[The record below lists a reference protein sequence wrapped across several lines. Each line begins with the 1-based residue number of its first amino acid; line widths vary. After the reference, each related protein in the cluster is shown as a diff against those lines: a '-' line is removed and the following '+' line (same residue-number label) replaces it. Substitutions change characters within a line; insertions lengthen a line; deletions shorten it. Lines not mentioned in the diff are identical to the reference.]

1 MLLGASRLKRRILVC
16 VVGVWAALSFLSC
29 GGSSK
34 PKNPPSGLKE
44 RVLASQGVSSTLLQG
59 RLVFINGTNDTIAP
73 VSPISAGTSPGLMAL
88 NPNRSVLA
96 TFDNSTN
103 TVFAVD
109 TTTESGIGSVRL
121 PGTTSSMVFP
131 VASPIGYAAV
141 PSATVNGFSFMGA
154 IDVMNFSTAALS
166 TIAVNNAQTVVSNSN
181 GTELLVF
188 SADSDSM
195 TVLFPTLAAPPVDT
209 SCYSNPP
216 NSVCDIVPGFDRPVF
231 AVIDGS
237 TAYVLNCGAQC
248 GGTQASVMV
257 FDMNSR
263 TITKTETIPVDA
275 ATTALL
281 NNSTLYVAG
290 TSPTNNACTGQ
301 TTAATI
307 CGRLN
312 IIDLGSKAV
321 VGSAVITDGYH
332 DRIDMTSNGQIFVG
346 SHDCTNIGNI
356 NNPVGEVRGCLS
368 IFRTQ
373 DNSVLIPPDNGDV
386 LGLQGFTS
394 RNVEYVA
401 EGGALRVYDTNK
413 DILLINDFVPQGSI
427 NVVGFVGDI
436 KAIDFF

>member
-73 VSPISAGTSPGLMAL
+73 VTPISAGTSPGLMAL

-96 TFDNSTN
+96 TFDNST
-103 TVFAVD
+103 TSVFAVD

-121 PGTTSSMVFP
+121 PGPTWSMVFP

-141 PSATVNGFSFMGA
+141 PSATVNGFSFLGA
-154 IDVMNFSTAALS
+154 VDVMNFSTAALS
-166 TIAVNNAQTVVSNSN
+166 TIAVTSAQTVVSNSN

-188 SADSDSM
+188 SNDSDSM
-195 TVLFPTLAAPPVDT
+195 TVLFPTAAAPPVDT
-209 SCYSNPP
+209 SCYSNLP
-216 NSVCDIVPGFDRPVF
+216 NSVCAIVPGFDRPVF
-231 AVIDGS
+231 AIVNGS
-237 TAYVLNCGAQC
+237 TAYVLNCGPEC
-248 GGTQASVMV
+248 GGSQASVMI
-257 FDMNSR
+257 FDMNSLA
-263 TITKTETIPVDA
+263 ITATIPVDA

-281 NNSTLYVAG
+281 NGSTLYVAG
-290 TSPTNNACTGQ
+290 TPPSNNACTGQ

-307 CGRLN
+307 CGRLD
-312 IIDLGSKAV
+312 IVDLGSGTV
-321 VGSAVITDGYH
+321 TGRAVITNGYH

-401 EGGALRVYDTNK
+401 EGGNLRVYDTNK
-413 DILLINDFVPQGSI
+413 DVLLINDFVPQGSI
-427 NVVGFVGDI
+427 DVVGFVGDI